1 MLSLKSFI
9 VGLALAT
16 ATALPSL
23 AGELAP
29 AKGPVILTVTGAITT
44 TNADKSAVFDKAML
58 DALPSRV
65 SKVETPWTE
74 GVTSFEGPL
83 GKALLEA
90 VGSKGTTLHVV
101 ALDDYAVDIPAED
114 FVKYPVILAT
124 KKNGV
129 PMPVRDKGPIFVIYP
144 FDTDKA
150 LFSEAYFNRSVWQ
163 VKSIDIR

>member
-1 MLSLKSFI
+1 
-9 VGLALAT
+9 
-16 ATALPSL
+16 
-23 AGELAP
+23 
-29 AKGPVILTVTGAITT
+29 
-44 TNADKSAVFDKAML
+44 ML

-74 GVTSFEGPL
+74 GVNSFEGPL